1 MAATG
6 FEPANFSFR
15 SPGQTPTPP
24 TPKAY
29 TGFIRKKANSQI
41 DSRKDAAVLAQL
53 RSGHCLGLA
62 HYRNRIDPT
71 KSALCS
77 KCEEEDETVK
87 HWIGCPAST
96 MLRES
101 IYGRADLGLDVISKH
116 PKETLAYAEKT
127 ISSDA

>member
-1 MAATG
+1 MARAVTKS
-6 FEPANFSFR
+6 FIKDEEPEHPVVKEANI
-15 SPGQTPTPP
+15 G
-24 TPKAY
+24 Y
-29 TGFIRKKANSQI
+29 IRKKADSQI
-41 DSRKDAAVLAQL
+41 NSRKDAAVLAQL

-87 HWIGCPAST
+87 HWTECPAST

-101 IYGRADLGLDVISKH
+101 IYSRAALGLDVISKH
-116 PKETLAYAEKT
+116 PKETLAYAEET
-127 ISSDA
+127 IYFDA